1 MALGRNMALGH
12 MALGR
17 NMALGRT
24 TLGGMAK
31 GRTAGRIYLL
41 TALGC
46 MALAPRRQARSE
58 AYMNDKNYDEAVNDL
73 RGALVRPLGAAAAD
87 MIRSMQRTTSVERR
101 GWAARHCLQRTCD
114 MASDATYNMQ
124 HATCTMHHEACRMQH
139 AISNVQHAA

>member
-1 MALGRNMALGH
+1 MALGH

-73 RGALVRPLGAAAAD
+73 RGALVRPLGAATTD
-87 MIRSMQRTTSVERR
+87 MIRSMQHTTSVERR
-101 GWAARHCLQRTCD
+101 GMGCAALLTTYVRHGVRR
-114 MASDATYNMQ
+114 N
-124 HATCTMHHEACRMQH
+124 
-139 AISNVQHAA
+139 IQHAACNVHHAS